1 VGMDTANQPL
11 SITSA
16 KYNKARQGP
25 RKYYVGVRKRT
36 ECNEEFCVVVVFK
49 RSRRIRNLG

>member
-36 ECNEEFCVVVVFK
+36 ECNEEFCIVVVFK
-49 RSRRIRNLG
+49 RSRRIRNSG